1 MNDNTIDDLA
11 TEAERG
17 YDLDKLAVLNTRS
30 LLSVRVSEMMDL
42 EFRTH
47 YARVVVPAMTWREQ
61 DATIRELRELV
72 PRVDCVGQCHTYCT
86 NIDASSR
93 EREVIRRKH
102 GIIIRR
108 RLPALT
114 GRDLRAHRAMM
125 SLVTGLPRFTPRPGE
140 ARQSCTGLNLISG
153 RCAIYGDRPLICH
166 AWGAQ
171 ESMRCPYGC
180 EPDEYLTDEAWFYLS
195 HRVHLT
201 GGLANHTAEDI
212 LDLIALYETPEGR
225 TEYDRAMRESRAEDE
240 RWQSMHFGLHP
251 ELAPAKGDSHDTE
264 GTKPEHQQEAHSG
277 S

>member
-1 MNDNTIDDLA
+1 MNDNTIEDLA
-11 TEAERG
+11 AEAERG

-30 LLSVRVSEMMDL
+30 LLAVRVEEMMDV

-47 YARVVVPAMTWREQ
+47 YARVVVPAMGWREQ

-72 PRVDCVGQCHTYCT
+72 PRVDCVGLCHTYCT

-108 RLPALT
+108 RQPALT
-114 GRDLRAHRAMM
+114 GRDLRAHRAMAEA
-125 SLVTGLPRFTPRPGE
+125 LGIPRIVPPPGG

-153 RCAIYGDRPLICH
+153 KCSIYGDRPLVCH

-180 EPDEYLTDEAWFYLS
+180 EPDQYLTDEAWFYLS

-201 GGLANHTAEDI
+201 GGLDGYTSEGI

-225 TEYDRAMRESRAEDE
+225 AEYDRAMRESRADDE
-240 RWQSMHFGLHP
+240 RWQTMHFGLHP
-251 ELAPAKGDSHDTE
+251 ELAPQKGGDIVTE
-264 GTKPEHQQEAHSG
+264 GTQPEHQQEAHTG